1 MNAYEHTSFFM
12 ALPNLAPLHSENVV
26 MSRLQLAF

>member
-1 MNAYEHTSFFM
+1 MNAYEHTGFRM
-12 ALPNLAPLHSENVV
+12 ASPQLTPLHSENAL

>member
-1 MNAYEHTSFFM
+1 MNAYEHTGFQM
-12 ALPNLAPLHSENVV
+12 ASPQLAPLHSENVL